1 MRPGKN
7 WRIIIIQCGM
17 NMKYAFREI
26 RKSFFL
32 MKEFWHYISWILSEE
47 DRQEIDVLMHLR
59 DGAEF
64 FRKAEEIAAN
74 CTVVKG
80 QGFHSEMEVHKF

>member
-7 WRIIIIQCGM
+7 WRIIIIQCRDEYEVRLQG
-17 NMKYAFREI
+17 NK
-26 RKSFFL
+26 KVVFL

-80 QGFHSEMEVHKF
+80 QGFHSEVEST

>member
-1 MRPGKN
+1 
-7 WRIIIIQCGM
+7 
-17 NMKYAFREI
+17 
-26 RKSFFL
+26 

-64 FRKAEEIAAN
+64 FRKAEEIAEN

-80 QGFHSEMEVHKF
+80 QGFIQRWKYISFRVNDVVIKGRWKPSFYLLTSI

>member
-17 NMKYAFREI
+17 NMKYACREI
-26 RKSFFL
+26 RKSFSD
-32 MKEFWHYISWILSEE
+32 EGILALYQLDPSEE

-64 FRKAEEIAAN
+64 FRKAEEIASN